1 MIENNENDIQ
11 KIQDI
16 ESEIKKKDFE
26 SAALKFSIS
35 SSASNKGD
43 LGWISEKSLSDQI
56 YNIIKNMKI
65 GQVSE
70 PIRRQDTALFLKVND
85 IRNSEITD
93 LNLADLK
100 KKLINQ
106 KKNELVDLYSLS
118 HLSKI
123 RNTSLIE
130 YK

>member
-1 MIENNENDIQ
+1 
-11 KIQDI
+11 
-16 ESEIKKKDFE
+16 
-26 SAALKFSIS
+26 
-35 SSASNKGD
+35 
-43 LGWISEKSLSDQI
+43 
-56 YNIIKNMKI
+56 MKI

-70 PIRRQDTALFLKVND
+70 PIKKQSTALFLKVNN

-93 LNLADLK
+93 LNLEDLK
-100 KKLINQ
+100 QKLINQ

-118 HLSKI
+118 HLSKV

>member
-1 MIENNENDIQ
+1 
-11 KIQDI
+11 
-16 ESEIKKKDFE
+16 
-26 SAALKFSIS
+26 
-35 SSASNKGD
+35 
-43 LGWISEKSLSDQI
+43 
-56 YNIIKNMKI
+56 MKI

-70 PIRRQDTALFLKVND
+70 PIRRQNTVLFLKVND

-106 KKNELVDLYSLS
+106 KKKLVDLYSLS

>member
-1 MIENNENDIQ
+1 M
-11 KIQDI
+11 
-16 ESEIKKKDFE
+16 
-26 SAALKFSIS
+26 ALKFSIS

-43 LGWISEKSLSDQI
+43 LGWISEKSLSEQI

-93 LNLADLK
+93 LNLVDLK

-106 KKNELVDLYSLS
+106 KNELVDLYSLS
-118 HLSKI
+118 HLSKV